1 MMGGKVVAAFVA
13 GLLVCSSVEAMEKP
27 ACEILRQR
35 VEALPS
41 GPVMLPSFDDAPSG
55 PLKGAAFLY
64 DNAVAI
70 LALIGCGEIEKAGR
84 IADSFVL
91 AQNADRHWKDGRLRN
106 AYRSAAGETT
116 LPPGWWDAKENAW
129 LEDKY
134 QVGSDNGNMAWAVL
148 ALALLA
154 EKQGMDAKSAYV
166 QAAVRLGN
174 WILTFADD
182 RGPGGFS
189 GGVFGH
195 EPDPMRIM
203 WKSTEHNVDLA
214 AAFAALFRLTKDAKW
229 EKARQRAEGFVLAMW
244 DAENQRF
251 MVGTAED
258 GITPNPFLA
267 LDAQIWPL
275 MAIAAS
281 RQYSSVLMEK
291 TLPKLAVE
299 GGYRYANVD
308 SGLWTEGTAQ
318 AALLMRLF
326 NKKEMAQALLRTI
339 EKQKAESGYYYA
351 SGPESIETGFK
362 LDTDPTKPRLYFH
375 LPHLGATGWASLA
388 QTGFNPFTGKIE

>member
-1 MMGGKVVAAFVA
+1 MGGKIVAAFIA
-13 GLLVCSSVEAMEKP
+13 GLLISSSAGAMEKP
-27 ACEILRQR
+27 ACEILAQR
-35 VEALPS
+35 VEAAPP
-41 GPVMLPSFDDAPSG
+41 GPVMLPSFDGAPSG
-55 PLKGAAFLY
+55 PLEGAAFLY
-64 DNAVAI
+64 DNAVAL
-70 LALIGCGEIEKAGR
+70 LALIGCGEIEKAER
-84 IADSFVL
+84 IADAFVL

-106 AYRSAAGETT
+106 AYRSAAGEIS
-116 LPPGWWDAKENAW
+116 LPPGWWDKKENAW

-134 QVGSDNGNMAWAVL
+134 QVGSDNGNMAWAML
-148 ALALLA
+148 ALTLLA
-154 EKQGMDAKSAYV
+154 EKQGAAANPAHV
-166 QAAVRLGN
+166 RAAVRLGN
-174 WILTFADD
+174 WILAFADD

-195 EPDPMRIM
+195 EPDPVRIM
-203 WKSTEHNVDLA
+203 WKSTEHNADLA

-229 EKARQRAEGFVLAMW
+229 EKASQRAENFVLAMW
-244 DAENQRF
+244 DDENRRF

-275 MAIAAS
+275 MAIAATGK
-281 RQYSSVLMEK
+281 YSSALMEK
-291 TLPKLAVE
+291 TLPKLEVE
-299 GGYRYANVD
+299 GGYRYADVD

-326 NKKEMAQALLRTI
+326 GKKETVQELLRTI
-339 EKQKAESGYYYA
+339 EKQKAQSGYYYA

-375 LPHLGATGWASLA
+375 LPHLGATAWASLA
-388 QTGFNPFTGKIE
+388 QTGFNPFTGRIE

>member
-1 MMGGKVVAAFVA
+1 MGKKIVAAFIA
-13 GLLVCSSVEAMEKP
+13 GFLICSSAAAMEKP
-27 ACEILRQR
+27 ACGILKQR
-35 VEALPS
+35 VENAPP
-41 GPVMLPSFDDAPSG
+41 GPVMLASFDGAPSG
-55 PLKGAAFLY
+55 PLEGTAFLY
-64 DNAVAI
+64 DNAVALI
-70 LALIGCGEIEKAGR
+70 ALVGCGEIDKAER
-84 IADSFVL
+84 IADAFVL

-106 AYRSAAGETT
+106 AYRSAAGETS
-116 LPPGWWDAKENAW
+116 LPPGWWDKGENAW

-134 QVGSDNGNMAWAVL
+134 QVGSDNGNMAWAAL

-154 EKQGMDAKSAYV
+154 EKQGVGPKPSYV

-182 RGPGGFS
+182 RGLGGFS

-195 EPDPMRIM
+195 EPDPARIM
-203 WKSTEHNVDLA
+203 WKSTEHNADLA

-229 EKARQRAEGFVLAMW
+229 EKASQRAEDFVLAMW

-251 MVGTAED
+251 MVGTTKD

-275 MAIAAS
+275 MAIAAT
-281 RQYSSVLMEK
+281 RKHASVLMEK
-291 TLPKLAVE
+291 TLPKLAVQ
-299 GGYRYANVD
+299 GGYRYADVE

-326 NKKEMAQALLRTI
+326 GKKEIAQELLRTI
-339 EKQKAESGYYYA
+339 EKQKAESGYYHA

-375 LPHLGATGWASLA
+375 LPHLGATAWVCLA
-388 QTGFNPFTGKIE
+388 QTGFNPFTGQ